1 MNLQLCLHLYIISFP
16 GERERGMRPGALYI
30 MYSELIFPEILP
42 NEKAQCNSLHAC
54 LFAPCFSSSLMN
66 VCVRVCVCVW
76 MTAKLVI
83 KRTRICLSSVWNWHR
98 GLNIFH
104 SIIVMSCSVWG
115 QSFFLNSELPS
126 SITFS
131 YLQCLTSEAHP
142 ATFTGLCAYPI
153 YNCRG
158 IPIPDSLLHLEKTAQ
173 HSTNSSST
181 RAILGGRRNQTLQ
194 K

>member
-131 YLQCLTSEAHP
+131 YLQCLTSEHILQP
-142 ATFTGLCAYPI
+142 LQVCVHTLFITVE
-153 YNCRG
+153 G